1 MRQRGIPIK
10 VKRAFDIVGASVLLV
25 AAAPVFATAA
35 VAVRVVMGSPVLFRQ
50 RRPGFRGA
58 PFELIKLRTMTTER
72 DAQGNL
78 RPDVERLGSLG
89 KFLRRSSIDELP
101 QLWNVL
107 RGDMSFVGPRPLL
120 MQYLERY
127 SPEQARRHDVL
138 PGITGWSQ
146 VHGRNSLD
154 WAQKLALDVWYV
166 DHWSLLLDAKVLWLT
181 VGTVLFARGVSH
193 AASATMPEFLGDTS
207 QAMPVAEEGSA

>member
-1 MRQRGIPIK
+1 MDLSGLRQRGIAIK
-10 VKRAFDIVGASVLLV
+10 VKRAFDVVGASVLL
-25 AAAPVFATAA
+25 AATAPVFAAAA
-35 VAVRVVMGSPVLFRQ
+35 VSVRVVMGSPVLFRQ
-50 RRPGFRGA
+50 RRPGLRGA
-58 PFELIKLRTMTTER
+58 PFEVFKLRTMTTER
-72 DAQGNL
+72 DAHGNL
-78 RPDVERLGSLG
+78 LPDAERLGALG

-127 SPEQARRHDVL
+127 SPEQGRRHDVL

-154 WAQKLALDVWYV
+154 WEQKLALDVWYV
-166 DHWSLLLDAKVLWLT
+166 DHWSLLLDAKILWLT
-181 VGTVLFARGVSH
+181 VGTVLFARGVNH
-193 AASATMPEFLGDTS
+193 AASATMPEFLGTPT
-207 QAMPVAEEGSA
+207 Q